1 MAFEDDQKATFN
13 IEKNSIMNIYN
24 DYLQEIEERK
34 GQGLNKTY

>member
-1 MAFEDDQKATFN
+1 MAFDFEMIKKITN

-34 GQGLNKTY
+34 GQA